1 MFAHILVPTDFS
13 EPSEA
18 AFAYGRDL
26 AMQFGAALH
35 PQYKDEF
42 ENGIAVAWHRVPFT
56 LGCSGE
62 WSEDARKQHYANL
75 CQIDGRIVLAGEH
88 ASTLPAW
95 QEGAILS
102 ALDAITRLH
111 QRVVKT

>member
-35 PQYKDEF
+35 LMHIT
-42 ENGIAVAWHRVPFT
+42 ENPFLRAVVSDPISLEEAPM
-56 LGCSGE
+56 SG
-62 WSEDARKQHYANL
+62 
-75 CQIDGRIVLAGEH
+75 
-88 ASTLPAW
+88 
-95 QEGAILS
+95 
-102 ALDAITRLH
+102 
-111 QRVVKT
+111 QRV